1 MTKIAT
7 TKFTAQIDHCDGHQ
21 YTIIKVPHGVNIRY
35 VDQPYSS
42 KRTACE
48 VFIPDHSVA
57 SFIQAL
63 KMISQDSTE
72 Q

>member
-21 YTIIKVPHGVNIRY
+21 YTITKAPHGVNIRY
-35 VDQPYSS
+35 VDHEYS
-42 KRTACE
+42 RTACE